1 MTEHMASRTLVKSP
15 PELWAECS
23 DAVSLARHL
32 DQFGEI
38 RITRLEPETAVAWEG
53 ERARGTV
60 RIEPSGW
67 GTKVIL
73 TAVAAEEE
81 ASAFADAAEPVEA
94 VRAAAP
100 QPLEE
105 AESPLVAEDPEAG
118 HAEALV
124 VEDPG
129 AGDAEPVVVDAREA
143 GEVERVVVTDPRRAI
158 KPATDLPARRRRF
171 ARLFG
176 LFRAPRPQPGAPAGR
191 VAVDR
196 PKPEPEFKPPSEPAP
211 AASETPATEASASE
225 TPATEGFRTDTPAT
239 EGFRTE
245 TPAAEG
251 FRTETP
257 ATEAVPTRAPAAES
271 SATDTPATVTPAT
284 EAALTAALD
293 SLGQAHHRPYS
304 RA

>member
-1 MTEHMASRTLVKSP
+1 MTEHVASRTLVKSP
-15 PELWAECS
+15 PELWSECS
-23 DAVSLARHL
+23 DATSLARHL

-81 ASAFADAAEPVEA
+81 PVPIEPERLEVPEPPVAADSRQVPDPAPVSEPVEA
-94 VRAAAP
+94 TEPTIDTPAP
-100 QPLEE
+100 
-105 AESPLVAEDPEAG
+105 
-118 HAEALV
+118 
-124 VEDPG
+124 
-129 AGDAEPVVVDAREA
+129 
-143 GEVERVVVTDPRRAI
+143 
-158 KPATDLPARRRRF
+158 RRRF

-176 LFRAPRPQPGAPAGR
+176 FFKAPPRQPVLLVEPTVVVEPVTVEEPPPEPA
-191 VAVDR
+191 
-196 PKPEPEFKPPSEPAP
+196 PEPELQAEGEVPAESEPEPERVPDPEPEP
-211 AASETPATEASASE
+211 A
-225 TPATEGFRTDTPAT
+225 
-239 EGFRTE
+239 RTE
-245 TPAAEG
+245 K
-251 FRTETP
+251 
-257 ATEAVPTRAPAAES
+257 
-271 SATDTPATVTPAT
+271 PAT